1 MSLSERALQAL
12 NEHWAVAAIGTDA
25 LERAWELA
33 HQRLAQRAVGKQISF
48 SFADSAE
55 DEPFLERV
63 GLAFELAAIEG
74 LEELS
79 RPAGDNRRL
88 RDQAVAA
95 SFRAF
100 DLRRLLPVP
109 AETLERLFF
118 VLQLSAIA
126 YCGDR
131 WSDLRRWYREHG
143 EALKAP
149 SVADAE
155 WDRRLLYR
163 LFDCWVRLFR
173 KDGWDDLD
181 RIREIIAGLRNDQ
194 GIHEERRLNNG
205 SKTVDRAIAFRL
217 AALYNWAKA
226 TETLA
231 SYMLQGKPLQG
242 KPVDPFG
249 ALDKHFEAGIRAA
262 TASGDAQHEVM
273 LRWLHATARIMV
285 TNSLWWA
292 TRAVNSRTSKFVR
305 SLTHREHQA
314 MFELLPPQRAALLE
328 QGLLDQ
334 AKTAI
339 VIDMP
344 TSGGKTLL
352 AQFRILQALNQF
364 QPDAGWVAYV
374 APTRALS
381 AQITRRLRTDFEP
394 VGLRVEQLTA
404 AVEVSAF
411 EEELLAERDEP
422 FDILVA
428 TPEKLSLVVRNRKV
442 DRPLALV
449 VMDEAHNLES
459 EGRGLRIELLLATI
473 KRDCPRANFLL
484 LMPYVEKSELV
495 ARWLAQDIDAGNA
508 ISLGTVPWKPNE
520 RIIGLYRAV
529 ADDSARAGWHLAFET
544 LTATDKAMPLHG
556 THRVGGVR
564 PIDVPKSQVLT
575 KSVQKGF
582 GLQTAAIGTVM
593 SARGTSVAVANN
605 IRTVWRMAEEA
616 ARSLPEMDEVP
627 PDIRLVQDFLRTEIS
642 TDFRLVDML
651 EKGVGVH
658 HAGLSDDAR
667 ALMEWLAEAG
677 SIRMLCATSTIAQGI
692 NFPVSSVF
700 LSSRYV
706 PQGKRS
712 VEIAPREFWNLAG
725 RAGRL
730 GHDSVGVVG
739 LAEGADRNA
748 LIKFV
753 SRNTGALVSRLVV
766 LLDELAAQGSL
777 AQLSDVLWKDQWEDF
792 RCYIAHL
799 WAEKKNLDAVIA
811 DSEQLLRE
819 TYGYTLMR
827 NDPEQR
833 QKADALLEATQSY
846 ARKLADMPEGVA
858 ELADSTG
865 FSPEGVKK
873 AMGDIGRLENKLT
886 VSDWA
891 PESLFGSG
899 GRMADLFGVML
910 RVPQLKQDL
919 NELGGKGGDGSRLSE
934 ITNDWVNG
942 KRLEAI
948 AREYFTREKDD
959 ETGTGAL
966 TDACRAIYRTIV
978 NSGTWGVSALSRVSG
993 IDFDTLSE
1001 TDRRRINVLPAMI
1014 YHGVSS
1020 EDAVLMRMNSAPRSA
1035 AEALGSLYREV
1046 TGNDEQRYSVG
1057 KARCFLKRLGADDW
1071 DGVRPEGATLS
1082 GTGYKRV
1089 WEILSG
1095 EGS

>member
-1 MSLSERALQAL
+1 MSLSREALKALQ
-12 NEHWAVAAIGTDA
+12 EHWAITAIGPDE
-25 LERAWELA
+25 LQRADNLVHQCLA
-33 HQRLAQRAVGKQISF
+33 RRAVGRQIRF
-48 SFADSAE
+48 SFEENAE

-63 GLAFELAAIEG
+63 ALAFELAAIEG
-74 LEELS
+74 LDELS
-79 RPAGDNRRL
+79 RPAGENRHL

-100 DLRRLLPVP
+100 DIRRLLPVP
-109 AETLERLFF
+109 AETLDRLFF
-118 VLQLSAIA
+118 VLQLSAVA

-131 WSDLRRWYREHG
+131 WSDLRRWYRDQEG
-143 EALKAP
+143 ALAAP
-149 SVADAE
+149 SVAGAE

-173 KDGWDDLD
+173 KKGWDDLD
-181 RIREIIAGLRNDQ
+181 RIREIIVGLRSDQ
-194 GIHEERRLNNG
+194 KIHEEDRLSNG
-205 SKTVDRAIAFRL
+205 SDAVDRAIALRL

-231 SYMLQGKPLQG
+231 QYMLQGEPG
-242 KPVDPFG
+242 DPFG
-249 ALDKHFEAGIRAA
+249 TLDKHFEAGIEAA
-262 TASGDAQHEVM
+262 AASGDAQHEIV

-292 TRAVNSRTSKFVR
+292 TRAVNSQTTEFVH
-305 SLTHREHQA
+305 SLTHREHRA

-339 VIDMP
+339 VVDMP

-352 AQFRILQALNQF
+352 AQFRMLQALNQF
-364 QPDAGWVAYV
+364 RTDEGWVVYV
-374 APTRALS
+374 TPTRALS
-381 AQITRRLRTDFEP
+381 AQITRRLRADFEP
-394 VGLRVEQLTA
+394 IGLRVEQLTA
-404 AVEVSAF
+404 AVEVDSF
-411 EEELLAERDEP
+411 EEELLTDREQP

-428 TPEKLSLVVRNRKV
+428 TPEKLSLLIRNKKV
-442 DRPLALV
+442 NRPLALV

-459 EGRGLRIELLLATI
+459 ESRGLRIELLLATV
-473 KRDCPRANFLL
+473 KRDRPQANFLL
-484 LMPYVEKSELV
+484 LTPYVERPESV
-495 ARWLAQDIDAGNA
+495 ARWLAHDIDAGRA

-529 ADDSARAGWHLAFET
+529 ANDSVRAGWHLDFET
-544 LTATDKAMPLHG
+544 LTATEKAMPLHG
-556 THRVGGVR
+556 RHRAGSVK
-564 PIDVPKSQVLT
+564 PIDVPKSEVLT
-575 KSVQKGF
+575 KGEQKGL
-582 GLQTAAIGTVM
+582 GVQTAAIGAVM

-605 IRTVWRMAEEA
+605 IRTVWKMGREA
-616 ARSLPEMDEVP
+616 ARSLPEIDEVP

-642 TDFRLVDML
+642 PDFKLINML

-658 HAGLSDDAR
+658 HAGLSDDVR
-667 ALMEWLAEAG
+667 ALMEWLAETG
-677 SIRMLCATSTIAQGI
+677 SLRMLCATSTIAQGI

-700 LSSRYV
+700 LSSRFV
-706 PQGKRS
+706 FQGTS
-712 VEIAPREFWNLAG
+712 SAEIAPRDFWNLAG
-725 RAGRL
+725 RAGRID
-730 GHDSVGVVG
+730 HDSVGVIG
-739 LAEGADRNA
+739 LAEGKDRDA
-748 LIKFV
+748 LVEFV

-766 LLDELAAQGSL
+766 LLDELAAQGNL
-777 AQLSDVLWKDQWEDF
+777 AQLSDVLWRDKWEDF

-799 WAEKKNLDAVIA
+799 WAEKKNLDAVLA
-811 DSEQLLRE
+811 DSEQVLRQ
-819 TYGYTLMR
+819 TYGYTSMR

-833 QKADALLEATQSY
+833 QKADALLHATHSY
-846 ARKLADMPEGVA
+846 ARELAHMPEGTV

-865 FSPEGVKK
+865 FSPEGVQ
-873 AMGDIGRLENKLT
+873 AALGGIRNLEHRLS

-919 NELGGKGGDGSRLSE
+919 GELGGKGLDRRRISQ

-942 KRLEAI
+942 KELGAI
-948 AREYFTREKDD
+948 AREYFRRAKDD
-959 ETGTGAL
+959 EAGTGAL
-966 TDACRAIYRTIV
+966 TDACKAIYRTIV

-993 IDFDTLSE
+993 INFDELSE
-1001 TDRRRINVLPAMI
+1001 AEKRRINALPAMI

-1035 AEALGSLYREV
+1035 AEALGKLYREM
-1046 TGNDEQRYSVG
+1046 TGEDESRYSVG
-1057 KARCFLKRLGADDW
+1057 QARRFLKELETNDW
-1071 DGVRPEGATLS
+1071 DGAKPKDAPLS
-1082 GTGYKRV
+1082 GSGYKRV

-1095 EGS
+1095 EAS

>member
-1 MSLSERALQAL
+1 MSLSTGALEAL
-12 NEHWAVAAIGTDA
+12 NKHWAVAAIGSDE
-25 LERAWELA
+25 LERAGELVG
-33 HQRLAQRAVGKQISF
+33 QRLVQRAVGRQISF
-48 SFADSAE
+48 SFVKSSDE
-55 DEPFLERV
+55 EPFLVRV
-63 GLAFELAAIEG
+63 ALAFELAAIEG
-74 LEELS
+74 LDELS
-79 RPAGDNRRL
+79 RPAGENQNL

-100 DLRRLLPVP
+100 DIRRLLPVP
-109 AETLERLFF
+109 EETLDRLFF

-131 WSDLRRWYREHG
+131 WSDLRRWYREQG

-173 KDGWDDLD
+173 KEGWDDLD
-181 RIREIIAGLRNDQ
+181 RIREIISGLRDDQ
-194 GIHEERRLNNG
+194 RIHEERRLQNG
-205 SKTVDRAIAFRL
+205 SKAVDRTIALRL

-231 SYMLQGKPLQG
+231 SYILQGQPG
-242 KPVDPFG
+242 DPFG
-249 ALDKHFEAGIRAA
+249 TLDKHFEAGIKSAA
-262 TASGDAQHEVM
+262 ASGDAQHEVV
-273 LRWLHATARIMV
+273 LRWLHATSRIMV

-292 TRAVNSRTSKFVR
+292 TRTVNSKTSDFVR
-305 SLTHREHQA
+305 SLTKREHQA

-339 VIDMP
+339 VVDLP

-364 QPDAGWVAYV
+364 QVDGGWVVYV

-394 VGLRVEQLTA
+394 IGLRVEQLTG
-404 AVEVSAF
+404 AVEVDAF
-411 EEELLAERDEP
+411 EEELLADRSEP

-428 TPEKLSLVVRNRKV
+428 TPEKLSLVIRNRKV

-449 VMDEAHNLES
+449 VMDEAHNLEA
-459 EGRGLRIELLLATI
+459 EGRGLRIELLLATV

-484 LMPYVEKSELV
+484 LMPYVEGAESV

-529 ADDSARAGWHLAFET
+529 ADDSARGGWHLDFET
-544 LTATDKAMPLHG
+544 LTASEKAMPLHG
-556 THRVGGVR
+556 THRVGGVK
-564 PIDVPKSQVLT
+564 PIDLPKSHVLT
-575 KSVQKGF
+575 KGAQKGL
-582 GLQTAAIGTVM
+582 GLQTAAMGAVM

-605 IRTVWRMAEEA
+605 IRTVWKMAGEA
-616 ARSLPEMDEVP
+616 ARSLPEMEEVP
-627 PDIRLVQDFLRTEIS
+627 SDIRLVQDFVRTEIS
-642 TDFRLVDML
+642 ADFRLVGML

-658 HAGLSDDAR
+658 HAGLSDDVR
-667 ALMEWLAEAG
+667 ALMEWLAETG
-677 SIRMLCATSTIAQGI
+677 SLRMLCATSTIAQGI

-706 PQGKRS
+706 PQGTRS
-712 VEIAPREFWNLAG
+712 VEIAPREFWNLVG
-725 RAGRL
+725 RAGRI

-739 LAEGADRNA
+739 LSEGSDRDA
-748 LIKFV
+748 LIEFV

-777 AQLSDVLWKDQWEDF
+777 AKLSDVLWKDQWEDF

-799 WAEKKNLDAVIA
+799 WAEKKNLDAVLA
-811 DSEQLLRE
+811 DSEQLLRQ
-819 TYGYTLMR
+819 TYGYTSMR
-827 NDPEQR
+827 NDPQQR
-833 QKADALLEATQSY
+833 QKADALLDATHSY
-846 ARKLADMPEGVA
+846 ARELAEMPQGIA

-865 FSPEGVKK
+865 FSPEGVQA
-873 AMGDIGRLENKLT
+873 AMGGIGNLESRLT

-899 GRMADLFGVML
+899 GRMADLVGVML

-919 NELGGKGGDGSRLSE
+919 IELGGQGFDRSRISE

-942 KRLEAI
+942 RGLEAI
-948 AREYFTREKDD
+948 AREYFSRENDD
-959 ETGTGAL
+959 EVGTAAL

-993 IDFDTLSE
+993 IDFDALSE
-1001 TDRRRINVLPAMI
+1001 VDKRRINALPAMI

-1020 EDAVLMRMNSAPRSA
+1020 EDAVLMRMNAAPRSA
-1035 AEALGSLYREV
+1035 AEGLGSLYRDV
-1046 TGNDEQRYSVG
+1046 TGEDMGRYSVG
-1057 KARCFLKRLGADDW
+1057 AARRFLRGLGADEW
-1071 DGVRPEGATLS
+1071 DGVRPEGVPLS

-1095 EGS
+1095 EAS